1 MGYNIGPKIGI
12 EGESEFRNQI
22 KKINAEYK
30 TLEAETRAVTAAF
43 EKNGDEQGKLEA
55 TTKQLEKQLDK
66 QKQKMELLEDAVRKA
81 TEKFGEE
88 SVEANRLR
96 GVLYDTQ
103 ATVSKLEGALD
114 DARDQL
120 NDAGESMEDF
130 SEETDNAGDS
140 ALEFGNILGANLC
153 ADLAADAVRDLTDA
167 VIDFAAESIDKAA
180 EVKASNSQLEQTF
193 AGLET
198 ESASALKSIEKQ
210 TGISSTRIQDS
221 FTKLFAFAKTSGADA
236 SEALELSE
244 RAMVAA
250 ADSAAYYDKSVEEA
264 AETLQSFLKGNYAN
278 DAALGIACTE
288 TTRNAEANRLYA
300 KSFKDL
306 SESQKVDVL
315 LSMVE
320 AANSASGALGQAAR
334 EADSWTNVTGEAAE
348 AIHQLQAAVGEPLL
362 EAAIPIVQGFTDA
375 IKGLTEVSD
384 VVKLRDQM
392 SDLSA
397 TMQSANDEYD
407 NATMKTEVAADA
419 ARRYIER
426 LEELEAAGLDNS
438 QAQYDYQRIVGE
450 LNALIP
456 TLNLVIDEQT
466 GLLVENKKA
475 ILEDVDAW
483 IKVQNTASLREK
495 MEKQAQSLADAKMTV
510 FEARHQLTALE
521 EDAAEIEEALSQKSA
536 ELASVDAELN
546 DIINTMGSGTQTSN
560 FAFEESA
567 QRQYE
572 LSTESERL
580 NRELAELRSALGNNT
595 AEQRIL
601 NDTISE
607 GEQLISDYGDQ
618 LKETSD
624 MMSAYDSE
632 VSLAAD
638 AQVKIQDQIQALQGK
653 LDALAE
659 AYDSA
664 KTEALDSINT
674 QIGLFDEIATK
685 SDWSAEKI
693 IKNWESQQQAFAN
706 YSANLQ
712 KAVDMGLDQALVQQL
727 SDGSEQSMQILHAL
741 VNDTDVSIAEIN
753 ASFRGLSQAKNT
765 TAETMAEI
773 ETSFSEHWGRIV
785 QAAKD
790 AGLDVVDGA
799 VVAISQN
806 AYKLAGAMR
815 DMASRGIDTY
825 RVTFDINSPSRVMED
840 NTEFVVDGAVIS
852 IEKHLGEFEAAM
864 AHMATAGQE
873 AYLEEQL
880 LRADNYPIVYS
891 PAVQQS
897 GGNTYERHYGGFNIS
912 IYQQPGQDPG
922 DVADM
927 VMDRL
932 QAMVD
937 SKEAGL

>member
-66 QKQKMELLEDAVRKA
+66 QKQKMGLLEDAVRKA

-193 AGLET
+193 AGLEA

-221 FTKLFAFAKTSGADA
+221 FTRLFAFAKTSGADA

-320 AANSASGALGQAAR
+320 AANAASGALGQAAR

-362 EAAIPIVQGFTDA
+362 EAAIPIIQGFTDA
-375 IKGLTEVSD
+375 IKGLTEVSE
-384 VVKLRDQM
+384 VGKLRDQM
-392 SDLSA
+392 ADLSA

-475 ILEDVDAW
+475 ILADVDAW

-495 MEKQAQSLADAKMTV
+495 MEKQAQSLADAEMTV
-510 FEARHQLTALE
+510 FEARYQLTALE

-536 ELASVDAELN
+536 ELAAVDAELS

-638 AQVKIQDQIQALQGK
+638 AQVKIQEQVQALQGE

-693 IKNWESQQQAFAN
+693 IKNWESQKLAFDN
-706 YSANLQ
+706 YSNNLQ

-741 VNDTDVSIAEIN
+741 VHDTEISIGEIN
-753 ASFRGLSQAKNT
+753 ASFRGLSHAKDT
-765 TAETMAEI
+765 TASTMAEI
-773 ETSFSEHWGRIV
+773 ETSFSTHWGRIV

-790 AGLDVVDGA
+790 AGLDIVDGA
-799 VVAISQN
+799 VVAINQN
-806 AYKLAGAMR
+806 AYKLDGAMR

-825 RVTFDINSPSRVMED
+825 RVAFDINSPSRVMED